1 MGYSNLQ
8 TTETKEKQWLVG
20 ISHFLV
26 RKEMPEVPMGLSMGT
41 VGLAFPCE

>member
-8 TTETKEKQWLVG
+8 TTETKEKGWLVE

-26 RKEMPEVPMGLSMGT
+26 RKEMLEVPMGFSMGT
-41 VGLAFPCE
+41 VGLAFPWE